1 MLEHFFSKLLST
13 YKVIALYSETN
24 NSFSGRRYFLM
35 EEEKKA
41 EEKKGIVQEFMDF
54 LMKYQ
59 VIGLAVAFI
68 IGAAATKM
76 VTACVSDIIMPI
88 IAVLIP
94 GGDWRTQVLQLG
106 PVKLLVGDFVGA
118 IIDFVIIALVVFL
131 IVRFMMKEDATKK
144 R

>member
-1 MLEHFFSKLLST
+1 M
-13 YKVIALYSETN
+13 
-24 NSFSGRRYFLM
+24 
-35 EEEKKA
+35 A
-41 EEKKGIVQEFMDF
+41 EQKKGLVQEFMEF

-76 VTACVSDIIMPI
+76 VTSCVNDIIMPV
-88 IAVLIP
+88 IAVIVP
-94 GGDWRTQVLQLG
+94 GGNWRLATLKIG
-106 PVKLLVGDFVGA
+106 PIEFLIGDFVGA

-131 IVRFMMKEDATKK
+131 IVKFMMREDATQK

>member
-1 MLEHFFSKLLST
+1 M
-13 YKVIALYSETN
+13 V
-24 NSFSGRRYFLM
+24 
-35 EEEKKA
+35 
-41 EEKKGIVQEFMDF
+41 EEKKGLIQEFMDF

-76 VTACVSDIIMPI
+76 VTACVADIIMPV

-106 PVKLLVGDFVGA
+106 PVKLLVGDFIGA
-118 IIDFVIIALVVFL
+118 IIDFVIIALVVF
-131 IVRFMMKEDATKK
+131 IVVKYMMKGDTSKK
-144 R
+144 V